1 MKKSGRFLIAI
12 LIIFLAVL
20 GILKYS
26 SKLTWSFHTMT
37 TPGESAFR
45 VSAVGDVY
53 ASPDTAEI
61 SLGVEKEAKTVAK
74 AQEDINE
81 VNNQLIDD
89 LKKLGVE
96 EKDIKTTQ
104 YGINPRYE
112 YERESGKRNLVGY
125 SATVSI
131 LVKTKDFEKL
141 NQIIDTATGAGINR
155 LNGLSFVI
163 EDKDAVRAE
172 ARDQAIDKAKD
183 KAKAIAKASGMSLG
197 KIINVSV
204 SDGDYYPVPRAVSY
218 ETDMMK
224 GMGGGIEEATQVEA
238 GETKISVSVTL
249 SYEIK

>member
-1 MKKSGRFLIAI
+1 MKKNGKFLIIVLVIFFAI
-12 LIIFLAVL
+12 L

-26 SKLTWSFHTMT
+26 SKLTWSLSTTT
-37 TPGESAFR
+37 TPKESAFR

-53 ASPDTAEI
+53 AKPDTAEI
-61 SLGVEKEAKTVAK
+61 NLGVEKEAKTVAN
-74 AQEDINE
+74 AQKEINE
-81 VNNQLIDD
+81 VNNKLIND

-96 EKDIKTTQ
+96 SKDIKTTQ
-104 YGINPRYE
+104 YRINPRYE
-112 YERESGKRNLVGY
+112 YERRSGKRNLVGY
-125 SATVSI
+125 HAVVNI

-141 NQIIDTATGAGINR
+141 NQIIDSATAAGANR

-163 EDKDAVRAE
+163 EDKDAVIAE
-172 ARDQAIDKAKD
+172 ARDKAINKAKD

-204 SDGDYYPVPRAVSY
+204 SDGGYYPVPRAY
-218 ETDMMK
+218 EIDMMK
-224 GMGGGIEEATQVEA
+224 GIRKGEMTGATQVEA

>member
-1 MKKSGRFLIAI
+1 MKKNGRFLITI

-20 GILKYS
+20 GVLKYS

-53 ASPDTAEI
+53 AKPDTAEI
-61 SLGVEKEAKTVAK
+61 SLGVEKEATTVAK

-141 NQIIDTATGAGINR
+141 NQIIDTATNAGVNR
-155 LNGLSFVI
+155 LNSLSFVI

>member
-1 MKKSGRFLIAI
+1 MKKNGKFI
-12 LIIFLAVL
+12 LIVFVIFLAVL

-26 SKLTWSFHTMT
+26 SKLTWSFHTVTM
-37 TPGESAFR
+37 PQESAFR
-45 VSAVGDVY
+45 VSATGDVY
-53 ASPDTAEI
+53 AKPDTAEI

-74 AQEDINE
+74 AQEEINE
-81 VNNQLIDD
+81 INSQLIDD
-89 LKKLGVE
+89 LKELGVE
-96 EKDIKTTQ
+96 SKDIKTTQ

-112 YERESGKRNLVGY
+112 YERQSGKRNLVGY
-125 SATVSI
+125 QATVNI

-141 NQIIDTATGAGINR
+141 NEIIDTATNAGINR

-172 ARDQAIDKAKD
+172 ARDQAIDKAKV
-183 KAKAIAKASGMSLG
+183 KAEAIAKTSGISLG

-204 SDGDYYPVPRAVSY
+204 SDSGYSAPRAYY
-218 ETDMMK
+218 EMDTTQS
-224 GMGGGIEEATQVEA
+224 MGGGKMAEATQVEA